1 MARSR
6 YDPMRR
12 FGRARPGA
20 RPSGATTPVPYD
32 YGAPFALSGNPGNA
46 IESAIAF
53 APDGVFVAV
62 GIGYGFAEE
71 RDRDLALAQNVAGAA
86 RDVTLDKIPVEA
98 LIDGFRI
105 RPGADDLI
113 FIPGLP
119 GEPQFSDTVL
129 GPAQLDRLLTRL
141 KPPSE
146 LSFLF
151 SIVDTATG
159 RELQDEPTHNLAS
172 LGIAT
177 GERPFR
183 RLANPISFLPRS
195 TVRLQVIE
203 QTPDAKGTLF
213 IVFYGYRVPVE
224 AGCPEP
230 VVRTLASPL
239 RSSRPPPNLP
249 RRRVVPFDYVA
260 TIDLDGR
267 PNGSAQSDIVV
278 NTDGEYLATAV
289 GYGISVEESG
299 VQLATAANLQFVDL
313 THLRLRDFP
322 PLALRDGVRIRPD
335 LVRFA
340 FQANGTL
347 ANNVP
352 VGLLQRLFERLN
364 RPEDFSFT
372 YSIFDSG
379 RGHDLQ
385 NIELNNIAGLG
396 TATGKRPFK
405 SLAVPLRLLPR
416 TTLRLNVRSLFGRGR
431 VFFAFQ
437 GYKVLGAAA
446 GESRS

>member
-1 MARSR
+1 
-6 YDPMRR
+6 
-12 FGRARPGA
+12 
-20 RPSGATTPVPYD
+20 
-32 YGAPFALSGNPGNA
+32 N
-46 IESAIAF
+46 
-53 APDGVFVAV
+53 
-62 GIGYGFAEE
+62 
-71 RDRDLALAQNVAGAA
+71 LALELNVAGAA
-86 RDVTLDKIPVEA
+86 RDITLDKIPVEA

-119 GEPQFSDTVL
+119 GEPQFSNTVL
-129 GPAQLDRLLTRL
+129 APAQLDRLLTRL
-141 KPPSE
+141 KAPSE

-213 IVFYGYRVPVE
+213 IVFYGYRVPIE

-230 VVRTLASPL
+230 VVRALASPL
-239 RSSRPPPNLP
+239 RSSPPQPTPP

-267 PNGSAQSDIVV
+267 ANGSAQSEIVV

-289 GYGISVEESG
+289 GY
-299 VQLATAANLQFVDL
+299 
-313 THLRLRDFP
+313 
-322 PLALRDGVRIRPD
+322 RIR
-335 LVRFA
+335 
-340 FQANGTL
+340 
-347 ANNVP
+347 
-352 VGLLQRLFERLN
+352 
-364 RPEDFSFT
+364 
-372 YSIFDSG
+372 
-379 RGHDLQ
+379 
-385 NIELNNIAGLG
+385 
-396 TATGKRPFK
+396 
-405 SLAVPLRLLPR
+405 
-416 TTLRLNVRSLFGRGR
+416 
-431 VFFAFQ
+431 
-437 GYKVLGAAA
+437 
-446 GESRS
+446 

>member
-6 YDPMRR
+6 YDSKRR
-12 FGRARPGA
+12 FGRARPGD
-20 RPSGATTPVPYD
+20 RPDGVATPVPYD
-32 YGAPFALSGNPGNA
+32 YGAQFALSGNPGNVVEA
-46 IESAIAF
+46 AIAF
-53 APDGVFVAV
+53 APDGIFIAVA
-62 GIGYGFAEE
+62 IGYGLTEE
-71 RDRDLALAQNVAGAA
+71 RDRDLALSLNVATAA
-86 RDVTLDKIPVEA
+86 GDLTVDKIPVEA

-113 FIPGLP
+113 FTPGLP
-119 GEPQFSDTVL
+119 GEPQFSDTAIAPV
-129 GPAQLDRLLTRL
+129 QLDRLLTRL

-177 GERPFR
+177 GDRPFR

-203 QTPDAKGTLF
+203 QTRDARGTLF

-230 VVRTLASPL
+230 VVRILAPPL
-239 RSSRPPPNLP
+239 RSSPPPPNPP

-260 TIDLDGR
+260 TIELDGR
-267 PNGSAQSDIVV
+267 ANGLAQSEIVV

-289 GYGISVEESG
+289 GYGISVEEPA
-299 VQLATAANLQFVDL
+299 VQLATAANQLFVDL
-313 THLRLRDFP
+313 AKLRLRDFP
-322 PLALRDGVRIRPD
+322 PLALRDGVRIRTD
-335 LVRFA
+335 LVRLA

-347 ANNVP
+347 ANNLP

-364 RPEDFSFT
+364 RPQDFSFT

-431 VFFAFQ
+431 LFFAFQ
-437 GYKVLGAAA
+437 GYKVLGAAT
-446 GESRS
+446 GGSR